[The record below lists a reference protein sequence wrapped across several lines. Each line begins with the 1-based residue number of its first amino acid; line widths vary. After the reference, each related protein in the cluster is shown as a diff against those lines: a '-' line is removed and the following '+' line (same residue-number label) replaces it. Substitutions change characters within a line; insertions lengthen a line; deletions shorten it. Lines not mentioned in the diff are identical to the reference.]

1 MSRKKIPIIFII
13 VIIFITVIFFLTQGR
28 QNKTLVNPGG
38 LLIGKT
44 ESLTPAST
52 PAPPNAP
59 KTFKFD
65 GSIDLKMELDKVNPE
80 VLDSDFE

>member
-1 MSRKKIPIIFII
+1 MNKKKL
-13 VIIFITVIFFLTQGR
+13 IIFITIIIIIIVIFFLTQGG
-28 QNKTLVNPGG
+28 QTKVLVNPGG

-44 ESLTPAST
+44 ESFTPAST

-65 GSIDLKMELDKVNPE
+65 GSTDLKMELDKVNPQ